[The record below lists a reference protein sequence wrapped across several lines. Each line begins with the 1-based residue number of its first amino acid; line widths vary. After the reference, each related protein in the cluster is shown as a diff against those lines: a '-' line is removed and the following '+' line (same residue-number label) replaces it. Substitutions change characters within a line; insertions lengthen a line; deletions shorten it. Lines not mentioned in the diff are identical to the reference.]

1 MVYSLL
7 DHKDS
12 QACQEVTITL
22 QYATDWIG
30 CGRWWVVGTERS
42 HKEAVATEIGLE
54 RFLCSV
60 RLVDYQLELTSVWG
74 HWTVANLVNKTN
86 VAKKG
91 VSNTGW
97 TIYCMHFI
105 KIIKDSISF
114 WYNTPI
120 SIFFHSCV
128 KFWLKKKT
136 PSEKNTG
143 GMLEGPLRTSTAQA
157 LNRAHWQTSRSNW
170 TWKKTVLSAQART
183 ASKAI
188 LSRVIN

>member
-1 MVYSLL
+1 MESPSGTVCQEKNHKQNISCQSIRSTEDARTGCSPSVLKEVVYGLL

-12 QACQEVTITL
+12 QAGQEVTITL
-22 QYATDWIG
+22 QYTTDWIG

-42 HKEAVATEIGLE
+42 HREAVATEIGLE

-60 RLVDYQLELTSVWG
+60 RLVNYQLELTSVWG
-74 HWTVANLVNKTN
+74 HWTAANLVNKTN
-86 VAKKG
+86 VANKG

-120 SIFFHSCV
+120 SQFSFIAVWNS
-128 KFWLKKKT
+128 
-136 PSEKNTG
+136 G
-143 GMLEGPLRTSTAQA
+143 
-157 LNRAHWQTSRSNW
+157 
-170 TWKKTVLSAQART
+170 
-183 ASKAI
+183 
-188 LSRVIN
+188 